1 MKKNK
6 ISAHVSFLWIAGFVV
21 LTLAFGK
28 AVFPKIFKFGPKLP
42 VLGQVSDFRLTE
54 SSGKEISLQDLK
66 GRPWVA
72 SFIFTRCAGIC
83 PMMSG
88 QMRRLQE
95 ALKDKDVR
103 FVSFS
108 VDPEYDTLE
117 RLTEYRKRFNA
128 DPEKWFFLTG
138 DKKTI
143 FDLSVKSFYLGVADV
158 PAGEEP
164 APDQV
169 VTHSSR
175 FALVDAQ
182 GAIRGYYEGD
192 KPESHANLVRDAKK
206 LL

>member
-1 MKKNK
+1 MKNK
-6 ISAHVSFLWIAGFVV
+6 ISAHVSFFWIAGFVV
-21 LTLAFGK
+21 LALAFGK
-28 AVFPKIFKFGPKLP
+28 TILPKVFKFNPKLP
-42 VLGQVSDFRLTE
+42 VLGQVADFRLTE

-88 QMRRLQE
+88 HMRRLQDSLVNE
-95 ALKDKDVR
+95 DVR

-117 RLTEYRKRFNA
+117 RLKEYAKRFHA
-128 DPEKWFFLTG
+128 DPAKWFFLTG
-138 DKKTI
+138 DKKAI
-143 FDLSVKSFYLGVADV
+143 FDLSVKSFFLGVADV
-158 PAGEEP
+158 PPGEEP

-175 FALVDAQ
+175 FALVDAE
-182 GAIRGYYEGD
+182 GAIRGYYDGD
-192 KPESHANLVRDAKK
+192 KPESLEGLQRDIRG